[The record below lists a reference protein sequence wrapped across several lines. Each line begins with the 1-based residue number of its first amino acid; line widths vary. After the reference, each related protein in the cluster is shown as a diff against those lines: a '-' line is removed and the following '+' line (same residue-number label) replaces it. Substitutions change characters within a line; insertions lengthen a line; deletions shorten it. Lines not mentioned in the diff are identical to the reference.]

1 MNRSDTNYIYTT
13 HQQQQQLVLFMKH
26 SKLHCYNSFN
36 IFINMVL
43 QNLAFNN
50 PHVTR
55 AVLLCVVYT
64 YVMDLNSHFGAIHIQ
79 GLEVESGKTNNMRS
93 ASTNN
98 QYHTSRLEAKCQKR
112 WVRLATVLLYVL
124 AVSLSAVVLAIYYSL
139 FWKPRP
145 RSSTY
150 ASSDSNN

>member
-1 MNRSDTNYIYTT
+1 
-13 HQQQQQLVLFMKH
+13 
-26 SKLHCYNSFN
+26 
-36 IFINMVL
+36 
-43 QNLAFNN
+43 
-50 PHVTR
+50 
-55 AVLLCVVYT
+55 
-64 YVMDLNSHFGAIHIQ
+64 MDINSHFGAIHIQ
-79 GLEVESGKTNNMRS
+79 GFKKESGKKNKMRS
-93 ASTNN
+93 ATNN

-150 ASSDSNN
+150 PNGEIGSIL